1 MSLFAEEF
9 LELHKN
15 IKLPII
21 LLNTSSVTPSL
32 LSSTFTARKVICSML
47 VKKESFD
54 GPSCVGRLVNP

>member
-21 LLNTSSVTPSL
+21 LLNTSSVTPVFYFHCNE
-32 LSSTFTARKVICSML
+32 TYMQYEYARKEGVL
-47 VKKESFD
+47 
-54 GPSCVGRLVNP
+54 